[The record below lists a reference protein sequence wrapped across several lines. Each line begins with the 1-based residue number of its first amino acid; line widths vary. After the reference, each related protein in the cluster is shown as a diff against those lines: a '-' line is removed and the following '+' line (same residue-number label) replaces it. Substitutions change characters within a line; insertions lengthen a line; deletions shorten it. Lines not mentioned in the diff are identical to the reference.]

1 MTTPSQF
8 DDVLSSA
15 YVHIKSVFAEPVT
28 FHPAGGR
35 GFQIEGIFDAAHAV
49 IDTSGQV
56 PHETVK
62 PVLSLA
68 WQDLR
73 AAGKPAPKRMDKV
86 VVRGVAYSIAEVMD
100 DGHAEVRLVLVKG
113 AARA

>member
-1 MTTPSQF
+1 MSLF
-8 DDVLSSA
+8 DDELNA
-15 YVHIKSVFAEPVT
+15 AMGEIKRVFAEPVT
-28 FHPAGGR
+28 FHPHNGASFR
-35 GFQIEGIFDAAHAV
+35 IEAIFDAAHAV

-62 PVLSLA
+62 PVLGIA

-73 AAGKPAPKRMDKV
+73 AAGKPAPKRMDSV
-86 VVRGVAYSIAEVMD
+86 TVRGTKYSISEVMD

-113 AARA
+113 ASRA

>member
-1 MTTPSQF
+1 MSSEF
-8 DDVLSSA
+8 DQVLNTAMADV
-15 YVHIKSVFAEPVT
+15 KSVFAEPVM

-35 GFQIEGIFDAAHAV
+35 AFRLEGIFDAAHAV

-56 PHETVK
+56 PHETIK
-62 PVLSLA
+62 PVLGIA

-73 AAGKPAPKRMDKV
+73 AAGQPAPKRMDAV
-86 VVRGVAYSIAEVMD
+86 VVRGTRYNITEVMD
-100 DGHAEVRLVLVKG
+100 DGHAEVRLVLTKG